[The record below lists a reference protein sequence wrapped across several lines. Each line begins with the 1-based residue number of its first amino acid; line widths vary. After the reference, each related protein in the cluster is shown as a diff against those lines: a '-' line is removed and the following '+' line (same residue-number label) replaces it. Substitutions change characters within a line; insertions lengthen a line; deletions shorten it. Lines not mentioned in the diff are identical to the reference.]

1 MREIDTCIVGAT
13 GLVGQTMLKVL
24 EEYDF
29 PVGRLKL
36 LASKRSAGKV
46 CVFKGKKHTV
56 QELTETS
63 FEGYDLALFS
73 AGASVS
79 KEFAPIARSRGL
91 FVIDNSS
98 AWREDSDIPLI
109 VPEVNLEDY
118 TLNRLIANPN
128 CSTIQAVLPLKAL
141 QEAFGIQRVNYSTYQ
156 AVSGSG
162 QKGIQDLYRTQN
174 DEEPA
179 LYPYNISQTV
189 IPEID
194 QPLENGYTKEEQKMI
209 NETRKILH
217 QPDLPVSATCVRVP
231 IENGHGVSVAVQLQ
245 KEFTI
250 EEVKE
255 CLSQFSGIQLE
266 DDLAAHK
273 YPTSILA
280 RGTDT
285 VYAGRI
291 RKDTSLENGLLF
303 YTTADNISKGA
314 AANAVQIAAALMQ
327 KIAEVAR

>member
-46 CVFKGKKHTV
+46 CVFKKKKHTV

-79 KEFAPIARSRGL
+79 KEFAPIARSQGL

-162 QKGIQDLYRTQN
+162 QK
-174 DEEPA
+174 A
-179 LYPYNISQTV
+179 LKIFIV
-189 IPEID
+189 R
-194 QPLENGYTKEEQKMI
+194 KM
-209 NETRKILH
+209 TRNQFCIL
-217 QPDLPVSATCVRVP
+217 
-231 IENGHGVSVAVQLQ
+231 I
-245 KEFTI
+245 
-250 EEVKE
+250 
-255 CLSQFSGIQLE
+255 
-266 DDLAAHK
+266 
-273 YPTSILA
+273 ILA
-280 RGTDT
+280 KR
-285 VYAGRI
+285 
-291 RKDTSLENGLLF
+291 
-303 YTTADNISKGA
+303 
-314 AANAVQIAAALMQ
+314 
-327 KIAEVAR
+327 

>member
-1 MREIDTCIVGAT
+1 MREINTCIVGAT

-46 CVFKGKKHTV
+46 YVFKGKKHTV
-56 QELTETS
+56 QELTDTS

-73 AGASVS
+73 AGASIS
-79 KEFAPIARSRGL
+79 KEFAPIARAQGL

-98 AWREDSDIPLI
+98 AWREDSAIPLI

-118 TLNRLIANPN
+118 ALNRLIANPN

-141 QEAFGIQRVNYSTYQ
+141 QETFGLSRVNYSTYQ

-162 QKGIQDLYRTQN
+162 QKGVQELYRTRQH
-174 DEEPA
+174 ESP
-179 LYPYNISQTV
+179 LFYPYDISQTV

-194 QPLENGYTKEEQKMI
+194 VPLENGYTKEEQKMI
-209 NETRKILH
+209 DETRKILH
-217 QPDLPVSATCVRVP
+217 QPELPVSATCVRVP
-231 IENGHGVSVAVQLQ
+231 IENGHGVSVAVQLE

-250 EEVKE
+250 EEVRE
-255 CLSQFSGIQLE
+255 CLRQFPGIRLE

-280 RGTDT
+280 RGTDM

-303 YTTADNISKGA
+303 YTTADNIRKGA
-314 AANAVQIAAALMQ
+314 AANAVQIASALFQ
-327 KIAEVAR
+327 QTTEVIR

>member
-46 CVFKGKKHTV
+46 CVFKKKKHTV

-79 KEFAPIARSRGL
+79 KEFAPIARSQGL

-156 AVSGSG
+156 PV
-162 QKGIQDLYRTQN
+162 
-174 DEEPA
+174 

-217 QPDLPVSATCVRVP
+217 QPALPVSATCVRVP

-245 KEFTI
+245 KEFTT
-250 EEVKE
+250 EEIRE
-255 CLSQFSGIQLE
+255 CLSQFPGIQLE

-280 RGTDT
+280 RGTDM
-285 VYAGRI
+285 VYVGRI

-303 YTTADNISKGA
+303 YTTADNIRKGA